1 MRKVILITL
10 IAVMAVG
17 LMVSCEDSAVA
28 ERKEVDVSMAV
39 SLEKTLS
46 SRVDKDIVYWEFMAT
61 PKFTLANGEKIHG
74 IVSYWK
80 NLSAMTTESEGTD
93 KGKVKTTCSLGR
105 YTSGDW
111 LFELRALNAQHQVV
125 AIGKTQQIIRDGLA
139 NTINIAVYVDRAD
152 ETHGEAADDTSRITG
167 VTAVGEDGNH
177 TVMQMGAGTS
187 PQTKEFGEIQA
198 GFFINQLDTTV
209 SNLSITITRQKVGK
223 DGKLAAAET
232 VTPDANSPWTS
243 YTAGQNVPGWYTK
256 EVTSTSATVPEGR
269 LFFDCKISNLNA
281 GPYIYTFLISG
292 KDKNNAN
299 VTLGGQSLDV
309 LIIGGETTY
318 ITGTMLANEYV
329 LAGLKVTAPGMLV
342 TKINNGKA
350 YVKIGTDNTIKLTC
364 TLDKTQSAESTA
376 QKYYW
381 YYTDPNG
388 DLVSLDSESA
398 ELTFKAPLKDGVPV
412 YGIYRVSCSPVGQ
425 LGSIGTAVV
434 DIIVNP
440 AEGANVGEFD
450 WSDVDGAETT

>member
-61 PKFTLANGEKIHG
+61 PKFTLAEGEKIHG

-80 NLSAMTTESEGTD
+80 DLSAMTTGAD
-93 KGKVKTTCSLGR
+93 NKVKTTCSLGR

-125 AIGKTQQIIRDGLA
+125 AIGRTQQIIRDGLA

-152 ETHGEAADDTSRITG
+152 GTPGESADTTSRITG
-167 VTAVGEDGNH
+167 VIAVSDTGAH
-177 TVMQMGAGTS
+177 TVMQLEGKAS
-187 PQTKEFGEIQA
+187 PLTTETGQIKA
-198 GFFINQLDTTV
+198 GFFINQLDATV

-223 DGKLAAAET
+223 DGKLATAET
-232 VTPDANSPWTS
+232 VTPDSGSTWTS
-243 YTAGQNVPGWYTK
+243 YTAGQNVPEWYITEVTGTK
-256 EVTSTSATVPEGR
+256 ETVPEGR
-269 LFFDCKISNLNA
+269 LFYECGISGLSA

-318 ITGTMLANEYV
+318 VTGTMLANEYV
-329 LAGLKVTAPGMLV
+329 LAGLKVTAPGLLV
-342 TKINNGKA
+342 TTINNGKA
-350 YVKIGTDNTIKLTC
+350 YVKIGADNSIALTC
-364 TLDKTQSAESTA
+364 TLDKTQSAESSV

-388 DLVSLDSESA
+388 DLVSLSTDEASI
-398 ELTFKAPLKDGVPV
+398 TFKAPLKDGVPV
-412 YGIYRVSCSPVGQ
+412 YGIYRISCSPVGQ

-434 DIIVNP
+434 DVIVNP

-450 WSDVDGAETT
+450 WSNVDGAETT